1 MITVDDIKDFHL
13 DSVSSV
19 VLLETLE
26 ISHSLWPAPIRIVTN
41 HPDGISVTLEN
52 GQPAI
57 FEFIPLLIQR
67 GNTSDDLDQT
77 LNITVGDLG
86 EIVPPLIQKIRDAS
100 SDEKPQVI
108 YRSFAF
114 DAASMVLTK
123 QTPIE
128 IIRGLSV
135 AKMNQDYQATTFEA
149 ATSGKN
155 SVKTGRTYN
164 FKEYPDLRGLI

>member
-26 ISHSLWPAPIRIVTN
+26 ISHSLWPVPIRIVTN
-41 HPDGISVTLEN
+41 HPDGVAVTLEN
-52 GQPAI
+52 NQQAF

-86 EIVPPLIQKIRDAS
+86 EVVPPLIQKIRDAS

-164 FKEYPDLRGLI
+164 FKDYPDLRGLI

>member
-52 GQPAI
+52 GQPTT

-108 YRSFAF
+108 IAHLHLMQR
-114 DAASMVLTK
+114 
-123 QTPIE
+123 QWC
-128 IIRGLSV
+128 
-135 AKMNQDYQATTFEA
+135 
-149 ATSGKN
+149 
-155 SVKTGRTYN
+155 
-164 FKEYPDLRGLI
+164 

>member
-26 ISHSLWPAPIRIVTN
+26 ISHSLWPVPIRIVTN
-41 HPDGISVTLEN
+41 HPDGVTVTLEN
-52 GQPAI
+52 GKKAV
-57 FEFIPLLIQR
+57 FEFIPLMIQR

-86 EIVPPLIQKIRDAS
+86 EIVPPLIQKIREAS

-123 QTPIE
+123 PTPIE
-128 IIRGLSV
+128 IIRGLYV

>member
-26 ISHSLWPAPIRIVTN
+26 ISHSLWPTPIRIVTN
-41 HPDGISVTLEN
+41 HPDGVAVTLEN
-52 GQPAI
+52 NQQAF
-57 FEFIPLLIQR
+57 FEFIPLMIQR

-135 AKMNQDYQATTFEA
+135 TKMNQDYQATTFEA

>member
-52 GQPAI
+52 GQRAI
-57 FEFIPLLIQR
+57 FEFIPLMIQR

>member
-41 HPDGISVTLEN
+41 HPDGVAVTLEN
-52 GQPAI
+52 GKPAI
-57 FEFIPLLIQR
+57 FEFIPLMIQR

>member
-13 DSVSSV
+13 DSATSV

-26 ISHSLWPAPIRIVTN
+26 ISHSLWPDPIRLVTN

-52 GQPAI
+52 GQSAT
-57 FEFIPLLIQR
+57 FDFIPLMIQR

-86 EIVPPLIQKIRDAS
+86 EVVPPLIQKIRVAS

-123 QTPIE
+123 PTPIE
-128 IIRGLSV
+128 IIRGLYV
-135 AKMNQDYQATTFEA
+135 AKMNQDHQATTFES

-164 FKEYPDLRGLI
+164 FEEYPDLRGLI

>member
-13 DSVSSV
+13 DSATSV

-26 ISHSLWPAPIRIVTN
+26 ISHTLWPDPIRLVTN
-41 HPDGISVTLEN
+41 HPDGISVTLES
-52 GQPAI
+52 GQPAT
-57 FEFIPLLIQR
+57 FEFIPLMIQR

-86 EIVPPLIQKIRDAS
+86 EVVPPLIQKIRNAS

-123 QTPIE
+123 PTPIE
-128 IIRGLSV
+128 IIRGLYV
-135 AKMNQDYQATTFEA
+135 AKMNQDHQATTFES

-164 FKEYPDLRGLI
+164 FEEYPDLRGLI

>member
-41 HPDGISVTLEN
+41 HPDGVAVTLEN
-52 GQPAI
+52 GQRAI
-57 FEFIPLLIQR
+57 FEFIPLMIQR

-164 FKEYPDLRGLI
+164 FKDYPDLRGLI

>member
-13 DSVSSV
+13 NSVSSV

-26 ISHSLWPAPIRIVTN
+26 ISHSLWPDPIRIVTN
-41 HPDGISVTLEN
+41 HPDGVAVTLEN
-52 GQPAI
+52 NQQAF

-86 EIVPPLIQKIRDAS
+86 ELVPPLIQKIRDAS

-128 IIRGLSV
+128 VIRGLSV

-164 FKEYPDLRGLI
+164 FKDYPDLRGLI

>member
-26 ISHSLWPAPIRIVTN
+26 ISHSLWPVPIRIVTN

-52 GQPAI
+52 GQQAT
-57 FEFIPLLIQR
+57 FEFIPLMIQR

-86 EIVPPLIQKIRDAS
+86 ELVPPLIQKIRDAP

-164 FKEYPDLRGLI
+164 FKDYPDLRGLI

>member
-26 ISHSLWPAPIRIVTN
+26 ISHSLWPTPIRIVTN
-41 HPDGISVTLEN
+41 HPDGVAVTLEN
-52 GQPAI
+52 NQQAF
-57 FEFIPLLIQR
+57 FEFIPLMIQR

-164 FKEYPDLRGLI
+164 FKDYPDLRGLI

>member
-41 HPDGISVTLEN
+41 HPDGVAVTLEN
-52 GQPAI
+52 GQSAT
-57 FEFIPLLIQR
+57 FEFIPLMIQR

>member
-13 DSVSSV
+13 DSATSV

-26 ISHSLWPAPIRIVTN
+26 ISHSLWPDPIRIVTN

-52 GQPAI
+52 GQPAT
-57 FEFIPLLIQR
+57 FEFIPLMIKR

-86 EIVPPLIQKIRDAS
+86 EVVPPLIQKIREAS

-123 QTPIE
+123 PTPIE
-128 IIRGLSV
+128 IIRGLYV
-135 AKMNQDYQATTFEA
+135 AKMNQDHQATTFEA

-164 FKEYPDLRGLI
+164 FEEYPDLRGLI

>member
-13 DSVSSV
+13 DSATSV

-26 ISHSLWPAPIRIVTN
+26 ISHSLWPDPIRIVTN

-52 GQPAI
+52 GQPAT
-57 FEFIPLLIQR
+57 FDFIPLMIQR

-86 EIVPPLIQKIRDAS
+86 EVVPPLIQKIRNAS

-123 QTPIE
+123 PTPIE
-128 IIRGLSV
+128 IIRGLYV
-135 AKMNQDYQATTFEA
+135 AKMNQDHQATTFES

-164 FKEYPDLRGLI
+164 FEEYPDLRGLI

>member
-41 HPDGISVTLEN
+41 HPDGVAVTLEN

-57 FEFIPLLIQR
+57 FEFIPLMIQR

>member
-26 ISHSLWPAPIRIVTN
+26 ISHSLWPDPIRIVTN

-52 GQPAI
+52 DQPAT
-57 FEFIPLLIQR
+57 FEFIPLMIQR

-123 QTPIE
+123 PTPIE
-128 IIRGLSV
+128 IIRGLHV

-164 FKEYPDLRGLI
+164 FEEYPDLRGLI

>member
-26 ISHSLWPAPIRIVTN
+26 ISHSLWPDPIRIVTN
-41 HPDGISVTLEN
+41 HPDGVTVTLEN
-52 GQPAI
+52 SQQAF
-57 FEFIPLLIQR
+57 FEFIPLMIQR

-86 EIVPPLIQKIRDAS
+86 EIVPPLIQKIRDAF

>member
-52 GQPAI
+52 EQPAT
-57 FEFIPLLIQR
+57 FEFIPLMIQR

>member
-41 HPDGISVTLEN
+41 HPDGVAVTLEN
-52 GQPAI
+52 GQPVI
-57 FEFIPLLIQR
+57 FEFIPLMIQR

-164 FKEYPDLRGLI
+164 FKDYPDLRGLI

>member
-19 VLLETLE
+19 VLLETIE
-26 ISHSLWPAPIRIVTN
+26 TSHSLWDEPIRIVTN
-41 HPDGISVTLEN
+41 HPDGVAVTLEN
-52 GQPAI
+52 DQPAF
-57 FEFIPLLIQR
+57 FEFVPLLAQR

-86 EIVPPLIQKIRDAS
+86 EVLPPLVKKIHDAA
-100 SDEKPQVI
+100 SDEKPQVV

-114 DAASMVLTK
+114 DAASMTLTK
-123 QTPIE
+123 PTPIE
-128 IIRGLSV
+128 IIRGLHVS
-135 AKMNQDYQATTFEA
+135 KMNRDHQATTFEA

-155 SVKTGRTYN
+155 SVKTGRTFN
-164 FKEYPDLRGLI
+164 FEGYPDLRGLI

>member
-13 DSVSSV
+13 DSATSV

-26 ISHSLWPAPIRIVTN
+26 ISHSLWPDPIRIVTN
-41 HPDGISVTLEN
+41 HPDGISVTLES
-52 GQPAI
+52 GQPAT
-57 FEFIPLLIQR
+57 FEFIPLMIQR
-67 GNTSDDLDQT
+67 GNTSDDLDQA

-86 EIVPPLIQKIRDAS
+86 EVVPPLIQKIRDAS

-123 QTPIE
+123 PTPIE
-128 IIRGLSV
+128 IIRGLYV
-135 AKMNQDYQATTFEA
+135 AKMNQDHQATTFES

-164 FKEYPDLRGLI
+164 FEEYPDLRGLI

>member
-26 ISHSLWPAPIRIVTN
+26 ISHSLWPTPIRIVTN
-41 HPDGISVTLEN
+41 HPDGVAVTLEN
-52 GQPAI
+52 NQQAF
-57 FEFIPLLIQR
+57 FEFIPLMIQR

-123 QTPIE
+123 QTPVE

-164 FKEYPDLRGLI
+164 FEEYPDLRGLI

>member
-26 ISHSLWPAPIRIVTN
+26 ISHSLWPDPIRIVTN
-41 HPDGISVTLEN
+41 HPDGVAVTLEN
-52 GQPAI
+52 NQQAF

-86 EIVPPLIQKIRDAS
+86 EVVPPLIQKIREAS

-128 IIRGLSV
+128 VIRGLYV

-164 FKEYPDLRGLI
+164 FKDYPDLRGLI

>member
-41 HPDGISVTLEN
+41 HPDGVAVTLEN
-52 GQPAI
+52 NQQAF
-57 FEFIPLLIQR
+57 FEFIPLMIQR

>member
-13 DSVSSV
+13 DSATSV

-26 ISHSLWPAPIRIVTN
+26 ISHSLWPDPIRIVTN

-52 GQPAI
+52 GQPAT
-57 FEFIPLLIQR
+57 FEFIPLMIKR

-86 EIVPPLIQKIRDAS
+86 EVVPPLIQKIREAS

-123 QTPIE
+123 PTPIE
-128 IIRGLSV
+128 IIRGLYV

-164 FKEYPDLRGLI
+164 FEEYPDLRGLI

>member
-13 DSVSSV
+13 DSATSV

-26 ISHSLWPAPIRIVTN
+26 ISHSLWPDPIRIVTN
-41 HPDGISVTLEN
+41 HPDGISVTLED
-52 GQPAI
+52 GQPAT
-57 FEFIPLLIQR
+57 FDFIPLMIQR
-67 GNTSDDLDQT
+67 GNTSDDLDQA

-86 EIVPPLIQKIRDAS
+86 EVVPPLIQKIRDAS

-123 QTPIE
+123 PTPIE
-128 IIRGLSV
+128 IIRGLYV

-164 FKEYPDLRGLI
+164 FEEYPDLRGLI

>member
-26 ISHSLWPAPIRIVTN
+26 IIHSLWPAPIRIVTN
-41 HPDGISVTLEN
+41 HPDGVAVTLEN

-57 FEFIPLLIQR
+57 FEFIPLMIQR

-164 FKEYPDLRGLI
+164 FKDYPDLRGLI

>member
-13 DSVSSV
+13 DSTASV

-26 ISHSLWPAPIRIVTN
+26 ISHSLWPNPIRLVTN
-41 HPDGISVTLEN
+41 HPDGVSVTLEN
-52 GQPAI
+52 GQPAT
-57 FEFIPLLIQR
+57 FEFIPVMIQR
-67 GNTSDDLDQT
+67 GNTSDDLDQS
-77 LNITVGDLG
+77 LKITVGDLG
-86 EIVPPLIQKIRDAS
+86 EVVPPLINLIEDAS

-123 QTPIE
+123 PSPIE
-128 IIRGLSV
+128 LIRGLYV
-135 AKMNQDYQATTFEA
+135 AQMNQDHQATTFEA

-164 FKEYPDLRGLI
+164 FKDYPDLRGLI

>member
-26 ISHSLWPAPIRIVTN
+26 ISHSLWPVPIRIVTN
-41 HPDGISVTLEN
+41 HPDGVAVTLEN
-52 GQPAI
+52 GQQAF
-57 FEFIPLLIQR
+57 FEFIPLMIQR

>member
-13 DSVSSV
+13 DSATSV

-26 ISHSLWPAPIRIVTN
+26 ISHSLWPDPIRIVTN

-52 GQPAI
+52 GQPAT
-57 FEFIPLLIQR
+57 FDFIPLMIQR

-86 EIVPPLIQKIRDAS
+86 EVVPPLIQKIRDAS

-123 QTPIE
+123 PTPIE
-128 IIRGLSV
+128 IIRGLYV

-164 FKEYPDLRGLI
+164 FEDYPDLRGLI

>member
-26 ISHSLWPAPIRIVTN
+26 ISHSLWPVPIRIVTN
-41 HPDGISVTLEN
+41 HPDGVAVTLEN
-52 GQPAI
+52 NQQAF

>member
-26 ISHSLWPAPIRIVTN
+26 ISHSLWPVPIRIVTN

-52 GQPAI
+52 SQQAI
-57 FEFIPLLIQR
+57 FEFIPLMIQR

-164 FKEYPDLRGLI
+164 FEDYPDLRGLI

>member
-13 DSVSSV
+13 DSATSV

-26 ISHSLWPAPIRIVTN
+26 ISHSLWPDPIRIVTN

-52 GQPAI
+52 GQPAT
-57 FEFIPLLIQR
+57 FDFIPLMIQR

-86 EIVPPLIQKIRDAS
+86 EVVPPLIQKIRDAS

-123 QTPIE
+123 PTPIE
-128 IIRGLSV
+128 IIRGLYV

-164 FKEYPDLRGLI
+164 FEEYPDLRGLI

>member
-41 HPDGISVTLEN
+41 HPDGVAVTLEN
-52 GQPAI
+52 NQQAF

-164 FKEYPDLRGLI
+164 FEEYPDLRGLI

>member
-41 HPDGISVTLEN
+41 HPDGVAVTLEN
-52 GQPAI
+52 NQQAF
-57 FEFIPLLIQR
+57 FEFIPLMIQR

-86 EIVPPLIQKIRDAS
+86 EIVPPLIQKIREAS

-123 QTPIE
+123 PTPIE
-128 IIRGLSV
+128 IIRGLYV

>member
-26 ISHSLWPAPIRIVTN
+26 IIHSLWPAPIRIVTN
-41 HPDGISVTLEN
+41 HPDGVAVTLEN

-57 FEFIPLLIQR
+57 FEFIPLMIQR

-164 FKEYPDLRGLI
+164 FEDYPDLRGLI

>member
-26 ISHSLWPAPIRIVTN
+26 ISHSLWPDPIRIVTN

-52 GQPAI
+52 NQPAT
-57 FEFIPLLIQR
+57 FEFIPLMIQR

-123 QTPIE
+123 PTPIE
-128 IIRGLSV
+128 IIRGLHV

-164 FKEYPDLRGLI
+164 FEEYPDLRGLI

>member
-26 ISHSLWPAPIRIVTN
+26 ISHSLWPVPIRIVTN
-41 HPDGISVTLEN
+41 HPDGVAVTLEN
-52 GQPAI
+52 SQPAI
-57 FEFIPLLIQR
+57 FEFIPLMIQR